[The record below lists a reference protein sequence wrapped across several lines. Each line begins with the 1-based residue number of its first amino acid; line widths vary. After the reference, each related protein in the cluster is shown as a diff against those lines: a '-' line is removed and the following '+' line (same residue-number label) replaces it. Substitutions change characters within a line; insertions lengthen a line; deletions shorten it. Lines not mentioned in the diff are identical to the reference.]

1 MPKLL
6 FDMYGVLMRPATPES
21 HADLE
26 RLLAPPDTEAMWEA
40 YGFYRPDYDAGIF
53 SDSHYWNEVAARAG
67 LGEVPVAEAVVC
79 ENSGLLEADPDMV
92 ALVKGLIGEG
102 YSVGILSNIPTTLA
116 GQVRRKQ
123 PWLEDCA
130 AVTFSCDIGVGKPH
144 PEAYRVAV
152 DALSAQPKDTHFFDD
167 RIDYVEGASYC
178 GLNAHLFRGIDSV
191 REVLST
197 LE

>member
-6 FDMYGVLMRPATPES
+6 FDMYGVLMRRATPES
-21 HADLE
+21 RADLE
-26 RLLAPPDTEAMWEA
+26 RLLAPPDVEAMWEA

-67 LGEVPVAEAVVC
+67 LGEVPVAEAVAS
-79 ENSGLLEADPDMV
+79 ENSGLLEADPEMV

-102 YSVGILSNIPTTLA
+102 YSVGIVSNIPTTLA
-116 GQVRRKQ
+116 GQVRKKQ

-130 AVTFSCDIGVGKPH
+130 AVTFSCDIGVAKPH

-152 DALSAQPKDTHFFDD
+152 DALAAQPKDTHFFDD
-167 RIDYVEGASYC
+167 RIDYVEGANYC
-178 GLNAHLFRGIDSV
+178 GLNAHLFRGVDSV
-191 REVLST
+191 REVLSV

>member
-26 RLLAPPDTEAMWEA
+26 RLLAPPDPEAMWEA

-53 SDSHYWNEVAARAG
+53 SDSHYWNAVAARAG
-67 LGEVPVAEAVVC
+67 LGEVSVAEAVVR
-79 ENSGLLEADPDMV
+79 ENSGLLEADADMV

-116 GQVRRKQ
+116 GQVRKKQ

-130 AVTFSCDIGVGKPH
+130 AVTFSCDIGVAKPH

-152 DALSAQPKDTHFFDD
+152 DALAAQPKDTHFFDD
-167 RIDYVEGASYC
+167 RIDYVEGANYC

-191 REVLST
+191 REVLSV

>member
-26 RLLAPPDTEAMWEA
+26 RLLAPPDPEAMWEA

-53 SDSHYWNEVAARAG
+53 SDSHYWNAVAARAG
-67 LGEVPVAEAVVC
+67 LGEVSVAEAVVR
-79 ENSGLLEADPDMV
+79 ENSGLLEADADMV

-116 GQVRRKQ
+116 GQVRKKQ

-130 AVTFSCDIGVGKPH
+130 AVTFSCDIGVAKPH

-152 DALSAQPKDTHFFDD
+152 DALAAQPQDTHLFDD
-167 RIDYVEGASYC
+167 RVDYVEGASYC
-178 GLNAHLFRGIDSV
+178 GLNDHLFRGIDSV
-191 REVLST
+191 REVLRV

>member
-1 MPKLL
+1 
-6 FDMYGVLMRPATPES
+6 
-21 HADLE
+21 
-26 RLLAPPDTEAMWEA
+26 MWEA

-67 LGEVPVAEAVVC
+67 LGEVPVAEAVAC
-79 ENSGLLEADPDMV
+79 ENSGLLEADPEMV

-116 GQVRRKQ
+116 GQVRKKQ

-130 AVTFSCDIGVGKPH
+130 AVTFSCDIGVAKPH

-152 DALSAQPKDTHFFDD
+152 DALAAQPKDTHFFDD

>member
-26 RLLAPPDTEAMWEA
+26 RLLAPPDPEAMWEA

-53 SDSHYWNEVAARAG
+53 SDSHYWNAVAARAG
-67 LGEVPVAEAVVC
+67 LGEVSVAEAVVR
-79 ENSGLLEADPDMV
+79 ENSGLLEADADMV

-116 GQVRRKQ
+116 GQVRKKQ

-130 AVTFSCDIGVGKPH
+130 AVTFSCDIGVAKPR

-167 RIDYVEGASYC
+167 RVDYVEGASYC
-178 GLNAHLFRGIDSV
+178 GLDAHLFRGIDSV